1 MDQDNDQK
9 LLKINQSFF
18 ALKKFALAVA
28 LSIQNSSKP
37 PISVEKKSQ
46 KQIPRN
52 NSSENEILTLP
63 KVGGSSFIQ
72 YPVLFQA
79 IFITSNSQ
87 NLTEYGYVVL
97 IEKWFGFEQRRSV
110 NIDI

>member
-1 MDQDNDQK
+1 M
-9 LLKINQSFF
+9 
-18 ALKKFALAVA
+18 
-28 LSIQNSSKP
+28 
-37 PISVEKKSQ
+37 
-46 KQIPRN
+46 
-52 NSSENEILTLP
+52 
-63 KVGGSSFIQ
+63 GGSLIQ

-97 IEKWFGFEQRRSV
+97 IKKWFGFEERRSV